1 MSELDKTSTKIII
14 DEEVRFKVNLN
25 TKTKMFQEE
34 EEVVLMSDKELE
46 EEKKKAKEL
55 QARNVSLT
63 IKKIKVFL
71 LNCRMTQRWWS
82 A

>member
-46 EEKKKAKEL
+46 EQKKKAKEL

>member
-46 EEKKKAKEL
+46 EQKKKAKEL

-63 IKKIKVFL
+63 IKKK
-71 LNCRMTQRWWS
+71 
-82 A
+82 

>member
-46 EEKKKAKEL
+46 EQKKKAKEL

-63 IKKIKVFL
+63 IEKKMRYFSSI
-71 LNCRMTQRWWS
+71 
-82 A
+82 AG